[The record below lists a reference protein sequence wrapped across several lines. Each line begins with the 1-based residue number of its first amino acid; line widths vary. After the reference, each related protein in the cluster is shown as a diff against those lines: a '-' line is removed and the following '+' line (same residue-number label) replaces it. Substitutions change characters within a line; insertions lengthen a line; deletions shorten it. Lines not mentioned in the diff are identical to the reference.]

1 MAQQSDAQEKAR
13 LRYEAVKEGIK
24 YAENK
29 ENSYNGKFIDLKIQI
44 ASIVVGILGATAL
57 LGKLTGLPL
66 GIFIIGSLL
75 LITSLLCGL
84 TAIHVLRCF
93 WNAHLKVSRQVY
105 NIWRDF
111 LLNGGDYE
119 QANSDSTKI
128 TGQASIVESKRW
140 PHILQT
146 ITLIAGILVSL
157 TAVLLKMIK

>member
-119 QANSDSTKI
+119 
-128 TGQASIVESKRW
+128 VESKRW